1 MGIPQGSILGP
12 VLFLLFINDLPNC
25 ITKCECNL
33 FADATILYT
42 QSSSLDEAE
51 SQLQNDIDN
60 LMTWLDVNR
69 LHVNASKSSCMVL
82 STRHNVGDINITI
95 NDDSINVD
103 NDVKYLGV
111 YVSNDLSWDKHISNV
126 CRKLGHGLQILRRLQ
141 GIVPVN
147 DMVTI
152 YKTIIQP
159 HIDYCITIWGYAPK
173 CQLKRVQRLQNKI
186 FRLITD
192 DYSWDT
198 SPRDI
203 LSKFN
208 IPSISQR
215 RDYFNGINVFRCFNG
230 SFPAYM

>member
-1 MGIPQGSILGP
+1 VP
-12 VLFLLFINDLPNC
+12 
-25 ITKCECNL
+25 
-33 FADATILYT
+33 
-42 QSSSLDEAE
+42 
-51 SQLQNDIDN
+51 
-60 LMTWLDVNR
+60 
-69 LHVNASKSSCMVL
+69 
-82 STRHNVGDINITI
+82 STRHNVGDLNITI

-215 RDYFNGINVFRCFNG
+215 RDYFNGINVFRCLNG
-230 SFPAYM
+230 SFPTYMSDMLSCAGDVNTYVTRHTVSNDLYVPRPRVEIYRQSFQYTGPTSYNNIPQDVKDSQSLSTFKISLKSHIMS